1 MKLLVA
7 LSCAPSFASL
17 RETNTFPARLLKRV
31 PHKSS
36 DTVATVKLMN
46 EGGGH
51 ARLCVSVWVCVC
63 DGVCVC
69 VAMQNWGC
77 QMYVLFVPLGVSIA
91 VCMCVSA
98 VVSVC
103 VCVCVCVGGSKRS
116 GE

>member
-51 ARLCVSVWVCVC
+51 ARLCVSVCVCVC
-63 DGVCVC
+63 DGVCVF
-69 VAMQNWGC
+69 GC
-77 QMYVLFVPLGVSIA
+77 GSVRSGWIY
-91 VCMCVSA
+91 
-98 VVSVC
+98 VC
-103 VCVCVCVGGSKRS
+103 VCVCVCVYVCVRVRASHSVRQLS
-116 GE
+116 LA

>member
-63 DGVCVC
+63 DGVCVFEC
-69 VAMQNWGC
+69 GC
-77 QMYVLFVPLGVSIA
+77 MGRGWIY
-91 VCMCVSA
+91 
-98 VVSVC
+98 VC
-103 VCVCVCVGGSKRS
+103 VCVCVCVAYSLLPSVSDRGKAGHSVLPS
-116 GE
+116 PASTS